1 MSDQLQSL
9 QVTFRHMPPST
20 PLRELAEQKFM
31 KFKNQFADA
40 VSCHVV
46 IDCPAQNHHNKGNH
60 FHVQVELNVGRT
72 HTRIAA
78 EADHED
84 AYAAV
89 RDAFERAKKQA
100 ESRLE
105 RQAV

>member
-9 QVTFRHMPPST
+9 QVTFRHIPPSDA
-20 PLRELAEQKFM
+20 LRELAEQKFL
-31 KFKNQFADA
+31 KLKHQFADA

-46 IDCPAQNHHNKGNH
+46 IDCPGQNHHNKGNN

-72 HTRIAA
+72 HGRVAA

-84 AYAAV
+84 AYAAT
-89 RDAFERAKKQA
+89 REAFERAKKQV
-100 ESRLE
+100 ESRIE
-105 RQAV
+105 RQAI